1 MPIARRH
8 AGPRV
13 QWALMHAFFSRF
25 GWQDLGVLCL
35 VGAVA
40 LGLAVHTYHILPM
53 DTAIYDWIHAH
64 MISPGLTPVVR
75 AFTQLARAVGLIV
88 IAVVLLIVLVVR
100 HHVRI
105 GVAIALNLAV
115 EAALNEAIKAIVQR
129 PRPSVEHLVVERG
142 FSFPSG
148 HAMAATAFY
157 GFLI

>member
-8 AGPRV
+8 AAPRV

-25 GWQDLGVLCL
+25 GWQVLGVLCL

-75 AFTQLARAVGLIV
+75 AFTQLASSRSSRARWG
-88 IAVVLLIVLVVR
+88 
-100 HHVRI
+100 
-105 GVAIALNLAV
+105 
-115 EAALNEAIKAIVQR
+115 
-129 PRPSVEHLVVERG
+129 S
-142 FSFPSG
+142 S
-148 HAMAATAFY
+148 
-157 GFLI
+157 